1 MIAKKG
7 ILAER
12 WDLALFP
19 PHTDLGLYPSLK
31 HSLQLPTKSRI
42 RAQTNPQTGPFV
54 KANPQETL
62 APHLRREI
70 VGSCRHFEPQSKT
83 QAKIAKKANFSMGR
97 VSSGEFVQ
105 MAVDKNSNSSPSLSA
120 PPLLRR
126 PLSR

>member
-19 PHTDLGLYPSLK
+19 PHLDLGLYLSLK

-70 VGSCRHFEPQSKT
+70 VGSCRHIEPQSKT

>member
-1 MIAKKG
+1 MVAKKG
-7 ILAER
+7 ILAEK

-19 PHTDLGLYPSLK
+19 PHPDLGLYPSLK

-62 APHLRREI
+62 APHLRRDI
-70 VGSCRHFEPQSKT
+70 VGSCRQKSASAIT
-83 QAKIAKKANFSMGR
+83 LAIIAKKANFSEGR

>member
-19 PHTDLGLYPSLK
+19 PHPDLGLYPSLK
-31 HSLQLPTKSRI
+31 HSLQLPTQSRI

-70 VGSCRHFEPQSKT
+70 VGSCRHIEPQSKT

>member
-19 PHTDLGLYPSLK
+19 PHPDLGLYPSLK

-42 RAQTNPQTGPFV
+42 IAQTNPQTGPFV

-62 APHLRREI
+62 APHLRRDI
-70 VGSCRHFEPQSKT
+70 VGSCRQKSASAIT
-83 QAKIAKKANFSMGR
+83 LAIIAKKANFSEGR

-105 MAVDKNSNSSPSLSA
+105 MAVDKNSNPAHPSPPRPSSDA
-120 PPLLRR
+120 R
-126 PLSR
+126 